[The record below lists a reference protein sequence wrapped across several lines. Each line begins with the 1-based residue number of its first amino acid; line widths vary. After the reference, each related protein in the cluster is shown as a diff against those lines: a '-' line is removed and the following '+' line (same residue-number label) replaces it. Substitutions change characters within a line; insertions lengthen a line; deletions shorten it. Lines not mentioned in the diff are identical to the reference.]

1 MRCLFLLFSARRER
15 GKKVP
20 KPESVKRRGPEKGGE
35 ASRACRQVSNRK
47 ISTVVPSPD
56 FGHRLPGHTSS
67 PHCEGEGGRIA
78 SLSCSSTVGP
88 TLSTK
93 AAPPPPHSYPMRDPM
108 ESERTRSSFPGCFDP
123 LISGWADDGSVGI
136 PFLEGRG
143 VHCPGVRL
151 PGVTFAAAKN
161 KTIPTSASSSSS
173 LYLFAVTSKLERLR

>member
-1 MRCLFLLFSARRER
+1 MKTFCRPNTLLNRMRCSPPSSFLLLSARRER

-67 PHCEGEGGRIA
+67 PHCEGEGGGRIA

-93 AAPPPPHSYPMRDPM
+93 AAPPPPHSYPMKDPM

-123 LISGWADDGSVGI
+123 LISG
-136 PFLEGRG
+136 
-143 VHCPGVRL
+143 
-151 PGVTFAAAKN
+151 
-161 KTIPTSASSSSS
+161 
-173 LYLFAVTSKLERLR
+173 